1 MDGSR
6 TGTGDGATEAGRW
19 LDVKRAAEELGI
31 SSDAVRKRIS
41 RGTLRSGKGE
51 GGSVSVWLDGTDDRR
66 DGDQPAGG
74 TTAGRGPD
82 GELVEELRDRVRFL
96 ERQIEEERES
106 RRRADTIIAQLTQA
120 NASLARRVPELEAPR
135 EPRDGR
141 EAAFGEPERAE
152 PRPAAEGP
160 QNGSERRSPWWRR
173 WLGG

>member
-1 MDGSR
+1 MDDR
-6 TGTGDGATEAGRW
+6 LTVPD
-19 LDVKRAAEELGI
+19 AAALLGI
-31 SSDAVRKRIS
+31 SEGAVRKRIA
-41 RGTLRSGKGE
+41 RGTLAHERSE
-51 GGSVSVWLDGTDDRR
+51 GRVWVLLPPGSRR
-66 DGDQPAGG
+66 GAAGQDAGQPGG
-74 TTAGRGPD
+74 QDTGQQ
-82 GELVEELRDRVRFL
+82 ELVEELRDRVRFL